1 MTLYSQQL
9 SEKRKNFPWFDKNSI
24 HVFGLGGAF
33 INKFFVVQIFKAVS
47 H

>member
-9 SEKRKNFPWFDKNSI
+9 SEKMKNFPWFDKNSI
-24 HVFGLGGAF
+24 QVFGLGGAF
-33 INKFFVVQIFKAVS
+33 KSFVVQIFKAVS